1 MCKIYTFAYKKVTM
15 AQKEK
20 GKILIVDDNDGILKT
35 LRFTLRNEFD
45 EIFTIRNPN
54 LILSTLKQNNV
65 DVILLDMN
73 FNAGQNTGNEG
84 IFWLSEI
91 LKADTDAI
99 VVMITAYAEVD
110 LAVKAIKMGALDF
123 VVKPWNDEKL
133 LTTLQTAQKLRWSK
147 KELQQLKQKQQVIRE
162 EINKPETLLV
172 YRSDVMKKTMEM
184 AMKVAVTDANVLLY
198 GENGTGKELIAREI
212 HNNSKRKSELFSS
225 VDLGSIS
232 ESLFESELFGHVKGA
247 FTDAKTDRM
256 GRFEAAHGGTL
267 FLDEISNL
275 SFSLQS
281 KLLSVLQN
289 RQVFRLGSTQPI
301 TVDVR
306 LISATNRSI
315 QKMIA
320 ENLFREDL
328 LYRINTIQIEIPP
341 LRERGED
348 IILLA
353 ENFLRIYGKKYDKPL
368 LKLNSPV
375 SEKLLQYH
383 WPGNVRELQHTI
395 EKAVILSESN
405 IITEKDLFFNMG
417 NMTSPSVSELFNLE
431 EIEKITIRNAIDKC
445 RGNLTSAS
453 EILGISRKTL
463 YNKIEKYGL

>member
-1 MCKIYTFAYKKVTM
+1 MYKIVTM
-15 AQKEK
+15 PKEK
-20 GKILIVDDNDGILKT
+20 GKLLIVDDNEGILKT
-35 LRFTLRNEFD
+35 LRFTLRNEFA
-45 EIFTIRNPN
+45 EILTIRNPN
-54 LILSTLKQNNV
+54 LILSTLKQNNI

-73 FNAGQNTGNEG
+73 FNAGLNTGNEG

-91 LKADTDAI
+91 LKNDASA
-99 VVMITAYAEVD
+99 VVIMITAYAEVD

-133 LTTLQTAQKLRWSK
+133 LSTLQTALKLRESK
-147 KELQQLKQKQQVIRE
+147 REVETLKQKQQVFKE
-162 EINKPETLLV
+162 EINKPEVSLV
-172 YRSDVMKKTMEM
+172 YRSDAMKKTMEM
-184 AMKVAVTDANVLLY
+184 ARKVAFTDANVLLF

-212 HNNSKRKSELFSS
+212 HNHSKRKGELFSG

-232 ESLFESELFGHVKGA
+232 ETLFESELFGHLKGA

-256 GRFEAAHGGTL
+256 GRIEAANGGTL

-275 SFSLQS
+275 NFSLQS

-289 RQVFRLGSTQPI
+289 RQVFRLGSTKPI
-301 TVDVR
+301 EVDVR

-348 IILLA
+348 IVLLA
-353 ENFLRIYGKKYDKPL
+353 EYFLKMYGRKYEKPS
-368 LKLNSPV
+368 LKLNSPA
-375 SEKLLQYH
+375 SEKLLQYS
-383 WPGNVRELQHTI
+383 WPGNVRELQHSI
-395 EKAVILSESN
+395 EKAVILSDN
-405 IITEKDLFFNMG
+405 KVITEKDLFFNMG
-417 NMTSPSVSELFNLE
+417 NMSTPSVSELFNLE
-431 EIEKITIRNAIDKC
+431 EIEKITIRNAIEKC
-445 RGNLTSAS
+445 RGNLSNAS
-453 EILGISRKTL
+453 ELLGISRKTL

>member
-1 MCKIYTFAYKKVTM
+1 M
-15 AQKEK
+15 AVKAK
-20 GKILIVDDNDGILKT
+20 GKILIADDNDGILKT
-35 LRFTLRNEFD
+35 LKFTLRNEFD
-45 EIFTIRNPN
+45 EILTIRNPN
-54 LILSTLKQNNV
+54 LILSSLKQNDV
-65 DVILLDMN
+65 DVVLLDMN
-73 FNAGQNTGNEG
+73 FNAGMNTGNEG
-84 IFWLSEI
+84 IFWLTEI
-91 LKADTDAI
+91 LKADPDAA

-133 LTTLQTAQKLRWSK
+133 LSTLQTARKLRVSK
-147 KELQQLKQKQQVIRE
+147 KELLNLKQKQQVIKE
-162 EINKPETLLV
+162 EINRPETLLV
-172 YRSDVMKKTMEM
+172 YQSDVMKKTMEM
-184 AMKVAVTDANVLLY
+184 AMKVAATDANVLLL

-212 HNNSKRKSELFSS
+212 HNSSKRKGELFSA
-225 VDLGSIS
+225 VDLGSIT
-232 ESLFESELFGHVKGA
+232 ETLFESELFGHVKGA

-256 GRFEAAHGGTL
+256 GRFEAASGGTL

-289 RQVFRLGSTQPI
+289 RQIIRLGSTQPI
-301 TVDVR
+301 SVDVR

-315 QKMIA
+315 QKMIS

-341 LRERGED
+341 LRERGD
-348 IILLA
+348 DILLLA
-353 ENFLRIYGKKYDKPL
+353 GNFLRIYGRKYDKPV
-368 LKLNSPV
+368 LKLNSPT
-375 SEKLLQYH
+375 SEKLLHYP

-405 IITEKDLFFNMG
+405 VITEKDLFFNMG
-417 NMTSPSVSELFNLE
+417 SMNNPLAAELFNLE
-431 EIEKITIRNAIDKC
+431 EIEKIAIMNAIEKC
-445 RGNLTSAS
+445 RGNLTNAS
-453 EILGISRKTL
+453 ELLGISRKTL

>member
-1 MCKIYTFAYKKVTM
+1 
-15 AQKEK
+15 
-20 GKILIVDDNDGILKT
+20 
-35 LRFTLRNEFD
+35 
-45 EIFTIRNPN
+45 
-54 LILSTLKQNNV
+54 
-65 DVILLDMN
+65 
-73 FNAGQNTGNEG
+73 
-84 IFWLSEI
+84 
-91 LKADTDAI
+91 
-99 VVMITAYAEVD
+99 
-110 LAVKAIKMGALDF
+110 VKAIKMGALDF

-133 LTTLQTAQKLRWSK
+133 LTTLQTARKLRLSK

-172 YRSDVMKKTMEM
+172 YQSEVMKKTMEM
-184 AMKVAVTDANVLLY
+184 ALKVAVTDANVLLY

-256 GRFEAAHGGTL
+256 GRFEAANGGTL

-289 RQVFRLGSTQPI
+289 RQVFRLGSTQPV

-353 ENFLRIYGKKYDKPL
+353 ENFLRIYGRKYDKPS

-395 EKAVILSESN
+395 EKAVILSESS

-417 NMTSPSVSELFNLE
+417 NMASHSVAELFNLE
-431 EIEKITIRNAIDKC
+431 EIEKITIRNAIEKC

-453 EILGISRKTL
+453 ELLGISRKTL